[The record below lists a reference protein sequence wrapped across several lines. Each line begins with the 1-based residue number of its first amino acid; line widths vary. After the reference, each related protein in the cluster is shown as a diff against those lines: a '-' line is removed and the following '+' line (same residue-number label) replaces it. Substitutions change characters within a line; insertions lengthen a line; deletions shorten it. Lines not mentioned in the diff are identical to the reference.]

1 MSSAALTYLK
11 QLKYLKSKSDRAE
24 REVADIDRRL
34 SKSKDNAAALRR
46 LQKDLRSWGKT
57 YAETY
62 NAIVNQINSLQAG
75 SKTLLY
81 REILSMRYIDG
92 LTMIQIADRLG
103 YSDSYTNSCHSRALR
118 LFDDQFIKK

>member
-1 MSSAALTYLK
+1 MSSAALTYLR
-11 QLKYLKSKSDRAE
+11 QLKYLKSKCDRAD

-34 SKSKDNAAALRR
+34 NRNPENAAALRR

-92 LTMIQIADRLG
+92 LTMLQIADRLG
-103 YSDSYTNSCHSRALR
+103 YSDSYANSCHSRALR
-118 LFDDQFIKK
+118 LFADQFIKK